1 MSNKLSFAVQTM
13 GVTEFKLLSLV
24 VVEKWRNSISAVLK
38 LYLYKTNSH
47 SKQVQTQERA
57 VPDFCSCRNTITTT
71 KPTIVGNKRTRN
83 KPELL
88 GEMKEEEKL
97 ANYHRMRVSNLYYFV
112 GEYCCI
118 N

>member
-1 MSNKLSFAVQTM
+1 M
-13 GVTEFKLLSLV
+13 GVTEFKLLSLVVVV

-57 VPDFCSCRNTITTT
+57 VTDFCSCRNTITTT
-71 KPTIVGNKRTRN
+71 KPTIVGKKRTRN

-88 GEMKEEEKL
+88 GEMKEEKTRKL
-97 ANYHRMRVSNLYYFV
+97 PPNAGQQFVLFCRRILLY
-112 GEYCCI
+112 
-118 N
+118 